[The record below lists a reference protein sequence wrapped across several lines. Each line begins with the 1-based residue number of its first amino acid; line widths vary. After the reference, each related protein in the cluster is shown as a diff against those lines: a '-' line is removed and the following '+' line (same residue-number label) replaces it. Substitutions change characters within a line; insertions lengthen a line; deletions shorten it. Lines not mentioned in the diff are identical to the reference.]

1 MDKTKQAVTKI
12 LAMTKRARDQVVR
25 AVFVCALGSVPA
37 AVALADEGAEASLSS
52 GLGLGGAYLFG
63 LFAGL
68 VMFAVGYAIDVRK
81 SHLAAYGK

>member
-1 MDKTKQAVTKI
+1 
-12 LAMTKRARDQVVR
+12 
-25 AVFVCALGSVPA
+25 
-37 AVALADEGAEASLSS
+37 LSS